1 MRNLKLLSIIIG
13 CFFVSLAPLKS
24 QVKSGTTSLDKSSA
38 KGNFGGLYALDNGK
52 LVLFYMHKDGVSAYE
67 FNANAT
73 FEKAQ
78 QGNVAIELLDR
89 AMLTEKQASAA
100 NLKEFTGMEV
110 MFVASSWGALKL
122 QKGILGL
129 KSDSRFIYGHYY
141 KKIEDR
147 KLKAEDTWRTSVIGN
162 RAIIPD
168 DLKMVLFKGKNG
180 HFMSYSFKPV
190 GISAMAPINGA
201 IQSVGVIAEKV
212 SIKNPSPY
220 NANRLVI
227 FKVGGKSLD
236 ETNNIHIMPYAMQGV
251 GSGISAKGNFIVLTM
266 PLNAP
271 STVKEQKALLAP
283 DEAKNNLYIYEVD
296 DNNQVVAE
304 AMHKSDL
311 RTVNFQTVAT
321 QNKTIVI
328 GTGAEGKN
336 WRMAYLG
343 QTAMSGLTYAV
354 LNLEGKVIASKTYL
368 EKEFAAKFE
377 SAGSGSAKLQKFT
390 GGPSFYQAETLE
402 NGNVFI
408 LGKSDG
414 YHHGILLTAEHELI
428 RYFIF
433 PHADV
438 TKHHY
443 FTHQLEVRGN
453 AIFLVNSDQPHEL
466 SNEVQRSSSSS
477 TSTSGNIKTT
487 TTSTVTEQLFE
498 IFHVTQLFTI
508 DGKSGK
514 SEKYVLNEIQKNFNS
529 MGNIPALFTSNAIYF
544 PGRIKAPNGKEVGLI
559 RFEY

>member
-1 MRNLKLLSIIIG
+1 MGKIKLLLIIIW
-13 CFFVSLAPLKS
+13 CLFVATPLLEA
-24 QVKSGTTSLDKSSA
+24 QVKSGKTSLDKASV
-38 KGNFGGLYALDNGK
+38 KGNFGGLYALDNGN
-52 LVLFYMHKDGVSAYE
+52 LAMFYMHKDGVSAYE
-67 FNANAT
+67 FNDIAT

-78 QGNVAIELLDR
+78 QGNDAIELVDQ
-89 AMLTEKQASAA
+89 AMLTQKQENAPEI
-100 NLKEFTGMEV
+100 KEFTSLEV

-122 QKGILGL
+122 QKGLLGL
-129 KSDSRFIYGHYY
+129 KSDSKFIYGYDY
-141 KKIEDR
+141 EKIEDR
-147 KLKAEDTWRTSVIGN
+147 KLKAEDTWRTNIIGN

-168 DLKMVLFKGKNG
+168 DLKTVKFKGENG
-180 HFMSYSFKPV
+180 RYMSYSFLPI
-190 GISAMAPINGA
+190 GISSMAPINGY
-201 IQSVGVIAEKV
+201 IQSVGVITEKV
-212 SIKNPSPY
+212 SIRNPSS
-220 NANRLVI
+220 NHFNRLVI

-251 GSGISAKGNFIVLTM
+251 GSGISAKGNFIALTM

-283 DEAKNNLYIYEVD
+283 DEDKNNLYIYELD

-311 RTVNFQTVAT
+311 RTVNFQTLAT
-321 QNKTIVI
+321 HDKTIVI

-377 SAGSGSAKLQKFT
+377 SAGSDKAKLQKFT
-390 GGPSFYQAETLE
+390 GGPNFYQVKTLE
-402 NGNVFI
+402 NGNIFI

-414 YHHGILLTAEHELI
+414 YHHGILLSAEHELI
-428 RYFIF
+428 KYFIF

-443 FTHQLEVRGN
+443 FTHQLEARGN
-453 AIFLVNSDQPHEL
+453 KIFLVNSDQPNEL
-466 SNEVQRSSSSS
+466 SNSVQESTSSS
-477 TSTSGNIKTT
+477 GNTT
-487 TTSTVTEQLFE
+487 TTTKKQLFE
-498 IFHVTQLFTI
+498 IFHTTQLFTI
-508 DGKSGK
+508 DGASGK
-514 SEKYVLNEIQKNFNS
+514 TELHVLDEIQKNFNS
-529 MGNIPALFTSNAIYF
+529 MGNIPALFTNNAIYF
-544 PGRIKAPNGKEVGLI
+544 PGRIKAPNGKDIGLI